1 MADPSPAE
9 ILARQRAAFL
19 MDGPPDLA
27 RRLARLKALREAVL
41 AGREALEQA
50 VATDFGHR
58 SRHETAILEL
68 LVTIRGIDY
77 LRANLRRFLRP
88 SRRGV
93 PLALQ
98 LSAARVDYPPLGVI
112 GIIAPWNYPVSLSLM
127 PLATALAAGNRAM
140 LKPSE
145 LTPATAAALKALLA
159 ERFPPEEVAVL
170 TDGPDL
176 AGADLGAAF
185 AALPF
190 DHLFFTGSTAVGRK
204 VMQAAAANLVPVTLE
219 LGGKSPAIVAPGHA
233 GARAATEI
241 ALGKLA
247 NAGQTCIAPDHALVA
262 EADLDGFLSAYDR
275 AVARHYPDGPA
286 GADWTA
292 IASDRHMARLTGLLA
307 DAVAKGAR
315 VIPVGRRPEA
325 ADAGARRM
333 APVVVLDTRPDMAI
347 RQEEIFGPVLP
358 VLTYRD
364 LDVPIGDIAQGPRPL
379 VIYWFGPE
387 DAACRR
393 MLARTLSGNVAL
405 NGTLKHFAQ
414 DDLPFGGVGAS
425 GMGACHGVEG
435 FRRFCHARGIHA
447 QGRPNAA
454 SLLRPL
460 YGRLADLILSV
471 LLR

>member
-1 MADPSPAE
+1 MADPSPAQ
-9 ILARQRAAFL
+9 ILARQRAAL
-19 MDGPPDLA
+19 LRDGPPDLA
-27 RRLARLKALREAVL
+27 ARLAHLAALRGAVL
-41 AGREALEQA
+41 SGRDALERA
-50 VATDFGHR
+50 VAEDFGHR
-58 SRHETAILEL
+58 SRHETAVLEL
-68 LVTIRGIDY
+68 LVTLRGIDY
-77 LRANLRRFLRP
+77 LRENLRRFLRP
-88 SRRGV
+88 SRRRV
-93 PLALQ
+93 PLTLQ
-98 LSAARVDYPPLGVI
+98 VSRARVDYPPLGVI

-145 LTPATAAALKALLA
+145 LTPATAAVLKALLA
-159 ERFPPEEVAVL
+159 DRFPPEVVAVL
-170 TDGPDL
+170 TDGADL
-176 AGADLGAAF
+176 AGAELGAAF

-219 LGGKSPAIVAPGHA
+219 LGGKSPALLAPGHA
-233 GARAATEI
+233 GDRAATEI

-247 NAGQTCIAPDHALVA
+247 NAGQTCIAPDHAWVA
-262 EADLDGFLSAYDR
+262 EAELDRFLSAYDR

-286 GADWTA
+286 GPDWTS

-307 DAVAKGAR
+307 DAAAKGAR

-325 ADAGARRM
+325 LDPATRRM
-333 APVVVLDTRPDMAI
+333 APCVVLDTTPDMAI

-364 LDVPIGDIAQGPRPL
+364 LDTPLDEIAQGPRPL
-379 VIYWFGPE
+379 VIYWFGTE

-393 MLARTLSGNVAL
+393 MLARTLSGNVAI

-435 FRRFCHARGIHA
+435 FRRFCHARGIHS
-447 QGRPNAA
+447 QGLPNAA
-454 SLLRPL
+454 SLLRPP
-460 YGRLADLILSV
+460 YGRLADLILRL